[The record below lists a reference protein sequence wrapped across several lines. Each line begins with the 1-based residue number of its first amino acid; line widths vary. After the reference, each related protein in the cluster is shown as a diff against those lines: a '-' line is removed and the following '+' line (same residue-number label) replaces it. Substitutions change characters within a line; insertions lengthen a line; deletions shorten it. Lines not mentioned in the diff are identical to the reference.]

1 MFRRLFILPLL
12 VALPLSQLLVACTK
26 SNSPLK
32 LYYISSSRFTSGSK
46 TVNAGDTLST
56 RLYAATS
63 TDAASTNRLTH
74 FRVKVTYSPLTAP
87 FAYPPSLATFSYTSL
102 PTSQEVVYLDSTLT
116 PPPRDFLYTSVFG
129 ARTTSGTETWLFEAR
144 DTDGN
149 TSARS
154 FTLAVRRSDS
164 TYVYHDYTLRL
175 PSSNNTYG
183 SGARRFI
190 DLKSG
195 LVYPSYALTGTVPNP
210 VLQEQTDL
218 ILLPDAARLASPK
231 DPSVILNKNWTAPR
245 QNTLFSLTALTAA
258 TFADVKDTMSIHQ
271 QFVAGNSV
279 TLLNKLV
286 AGQVYAFHTYDAT
299 AIRLNTNSKLK
310 PNPVYGLML
319 VQALPAGSTA
329 GLQLVVRLAKQP
341 RL

>member
-1 MFRRLFILPLL
+1 MSLL
-12 VALPLSQLLVACTK
+12 LAACTK
-26 SNSPLK
+26 VNSPLK

-63 TDAASTNRLTH
+63 TDTASANRLNH
-74 FRVKVTYSPLTAP
+74 FRVTVTYSPLAAP
-87 FAYPPSLATFSYTSL
+87 FAYPTNLATFSYISL
-102 PTSQEVVYLDSTLT
+102 PTHQEVVYLDSALT
-116 PPPRDFLYTSVFG
+116 TSPRNFLYTSTFG
-129 ARTTSGTETWLFEAR
+129 ARTTSGTETWLFTAT

-149 TSARS
+149 SSARS
-154 FTLAVRRSDS
+154 FTLAVRRPDS
-164 TYVYHDYTLRL
+164 TQVFHDYTLRL

-183 SGARRFI
+183 SGGRRFI

-195 LVYPSYALTGTVPNP
+195 LVYPAYALTGTVPNP

-218 ILLPDAARLASPK
+218 ILLTDAARLATPK
-231 DPSVILNKNWTAPR
+231 DPSVILNKRWTAPR
-245 QNTLFSLTALTAA
+245 QNALFNLTSLTPA
-258 TFADVKDTMSIHQ
+258 TFANIKDTLSIQQ
-271 QFVAGNSV
+271 QFVANNSV

-299 AIRLNTNSKLK
+299 AIRLNTNPKLK
-310 PNPVYGLML
+310 PIYGLML

-329 GLQLVVRLAKQP
+329 GLQLLVRLAKQP